1 MTRSRQRKQARP
13 GDPSPSAAIDAGGLG
28 AASPSA
34 TTETGP
40 EVAAT
45 GPTDET
51 EGAPTSGETEN
62 GPTSGTASYAAA
74 QSSLEQ
80 THGAEQRS
88 DEPPSRRMDASV
100 PPPPARS
107 PWPAALG
114 GGVVGGILVG
124 ALAYYL
130 LSGPRPD
137 PALAA
142 RVAEIEE
149 KTQQLGAET
158 GKVDGLAGEVGKLQ
172 ARVGSAVADP
182 TIIARLQKAENTTND
197 ALQQLHG
204 LDTKVSS
211 LAKTVDGLP
220 KSQPDLSPLEAHIK
234 AVEDGVAKVQAAAAG
249 EAQKLQTTIADRT
262 QALQTRLDAAQSA
275 ATDLGKK
282 LDALESKVAN
292 LRLVGE
298 HGAQLALAI
307 GDAERALRE
316 LASLEPALER
326 LQSLGGNDADLD
338 TATHALAQASSRGI
352 TPLAEL
358 RQRLEALRPAAGPSA
373 DTGGTG
379 GDWVAAAARN
389 LGALVD
395 VHEIDQATAA
405 QRAAV
410 DQALAALD
418 KGDLAS
424 ARDAIAPLARSGN
437 EQAEAWVEAATT
449 RLDAAAAI
457 DRLRSRL
464 QAILTA
470 AS

>member
-51 EGAPTSGETEN
+51 EG

-142 RVAEIEE
+142 RVAQIEE

-182 TIIARLQKAENTTND
+182 TIIARLQKAESTTN
-197 ALQQLHG
+197 
-204 LDTKVSS
+204 
-211 LAKTVDGLP
+211 
-220 KSQPDLSPLEAHIK
+220 
-234 AVEDGVAKVQAAAAG
+234 
-249 EAQKLQTTIADRT
+249 
-262 QALQTRLDAAQSA
+262 
-275 ATDLGKK
+275 
-282 LDALESKVAN
+282 
-292 LRLVGE
+292 
-298 HGAQLALAI
+298 
-307 GDAERALRE
+307 
-316 LASLEPALER
+316 
-326 LQSLGGNDADLD
+326 
-338 TATHALAQASSRGI
+338 
-352 TPLAEL
+352 
-358 RQRLEALRPAAGPSA
+358 
-373 DTGGTG
+373 
-379 GDWVAAAARN
+379 
-389 LGALVD
+389 
-395 VHEIDQATAA
+395 
-405 QRAAV
+405 
-410 DQALAALD
+410 
-418 KGDLAS
+418 
-424 ARDAIAPLARSGN
+424 
-437 EQAEAWVEAATT
+437 
-449 RLDAAAAI
+449 
-457 DRLRSRL
+457 
-464 QAILTA
+464 
-470 AS
+470 